1 NGLKG
6 LILDLRFNSGGFLQ
20 ASADVVDLFVK
31 EGLIVTSKPRHGL
44 ETYEIAHRSGTHP
57 DYPVVILINGSSASA
72 SEIVA
77 GALQDPKYQR
87 ATLVGSR
94 SYGKGSV
101 QVVTPFTGGGSQLK
115 YTIAYYHLPSNQRVE
130 NRYQIQKEGR
140 DDWGIAPDVEVKMR
154 NNEIKEMIDIQRQN
168 DVLARTDHEVNGGEM
183 KRHAIME
190 TLQADPQL
198 SIGLLVLQSKLTAQ
212 GVELNLDAV
221 VPEST
226 LAESVENDV
235 Q

>member
-1 NGLKG
+1 
-6 LILDLRFNSGGFLQ
+6 
-20 ASADVVDLFVK
+20 
-31 EGLIVTSKPRHGL
+31 
-44 ETYEIAHRSGTHP
+44 
-57 DYPVVILINGSSASA
+57 
-72 SEIVA
+72 
-77 GALQDPKYQR
+77 
-87 ATLVGSR
+87 
-94 SYGKGSV
+94 
-101 QVVTPFTGGGSQLK
+101 
-115 YTIAYYHLPSNQRVE
+115 
-130 NRYQIQKEGR
+130 
-140 DDWGIAPDVEVKMR
+140 
-154 NNEIKEMIDIQRQN
+154 NEIKEMIDIQRQN